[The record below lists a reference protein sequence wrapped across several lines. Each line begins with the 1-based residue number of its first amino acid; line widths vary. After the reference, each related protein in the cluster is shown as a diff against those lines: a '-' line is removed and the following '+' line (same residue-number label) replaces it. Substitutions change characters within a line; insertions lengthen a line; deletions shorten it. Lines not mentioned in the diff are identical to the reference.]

1 MSQPITVDR
10 VIAKYMGLRNEKDA
24 INAEAKAKTDKLVA
38 AMDKLEAYIKQRAK
52 DDGVTSFKTPH
63 GTAFLTTVDFANVE
77 NWDAVLQFVK
87 DRDAYDIL
95 ERRVSKTAIRS
106 YIDTDKEVPPGV
118 KYGTRLEVNVRK
130 PANKG
135 E

>member
-10 VIAKYMGLRNEKDA
+10 VIAKYMELRRNKDA
-24 INAEAKAKTDKLVA
+24 ITAATKEQVDKIVDQ
-38 AMDKLEAYIKQRAK
+38 MDKLETYIKQRAEQ
-52 DDGVTSFKTPH
+52 DGVTSFKTPH

-77 NWDAVLQFVK
+77 NWDAVLQFIR

-95 ERRVSKTAIRS
+95 ERRVSKTAVRS
-106 YIDTDKEVPPGV
+106 YIDADKNVPPGI
-118 KYGTRLEVNVRK
+118 KYGTRLEVSVRK